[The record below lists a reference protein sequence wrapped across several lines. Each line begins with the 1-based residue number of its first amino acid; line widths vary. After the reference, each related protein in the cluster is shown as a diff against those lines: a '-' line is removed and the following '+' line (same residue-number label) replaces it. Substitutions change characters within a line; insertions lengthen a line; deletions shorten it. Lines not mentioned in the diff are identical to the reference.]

1 MRTTKSTPSNQQFF
15 TEHGGRIRALQIIGV
30 AGQLLSAGSLYY
42 AVYAIIASQLQAAGG
57 WVLAAAAAVTALMI
71 ELSNKALAKP
81 AIKPF
86 VVNALPNSP
95 EHRILNRAYLAG
107 LVVVAGLSF
116 YLSATGSKY
125 LAHDIAPPAT
135 AIRQDS
141 IQAAYLAQKNA
152 TEQRYLADTA
162 TLLQGYKIRLQAAAI
177 ALQAVEQRQA
187 NCTRPAC
194 LQAVA
199 RARAQYAT
207 QTARIAQQQQQ
218 AIEQHRERMYS
229 ELTTLTAEHKQQQ
242 QQATQFNA
250 TQQQQQQQQTGQ
262 HAILLIIIT
271 AVGQIALYFTTYL
284 ICVIEQGAGISY
296 TVTPNEF
303 WNLPPVLAELATL
316 ASWRAERAAR
326 IALANTLGSKP
337 PERNTAIYYPGLYR
351 AAAPHNGHNGHRVN
365 GYTVNGNG
373 YNGHNGSGHR
383 ITTNGTQHNG
393 STRRINEQMNF
404 GFGAPENSPQGH
416 HNATNGGGY
425 TNGQQHAN
433 NGTSAKQGSTTT
445 KNGAYIAHTNGSHHE
460 STNGSA
466 GTHNGTT
473 NGNPAPSPAPSTNG
487 GTAGSINAN
496 RYAFVGGID
505 SCEFCG
511 GSYTRKTTRQ
521 RFCGDACRLNF
532 HAAKH
537 NGQKYEP
544 GRRF

>member
-42 AVYAIIASQLQAAGG
+42 AVYAIIAGQLQAAGG
-57 WVLAAAAAVTALMI
+57 WVLIAAAAITAVLI

-116 YLSATGSKY
+116 YLSAEGSKY
-125 LAHDIAPPAT
+125 LASDITAPAP

-141 IQAAYLAQKNA
+141 IQAAYLAQKQA

-326 IALANTLGSKP
+326 IVLAGTLGSRP
-337 PERNTAIYYPGLYR
+337 PERNTAIYYPSLYR
-351 AAAPHNGHNGHRVN
+351 AGGSGHNGHNGSGHNGHRVN

-373 YNGHNGSGHR
+373 YNGHNGHR

-393 STRRINEQMNF
+393 TRRINEQINF
-404 GFGAPENSPQGH
+404 DFDTPENSPQGH

-425 TNGQQHAN
+425 TNGHQHAN
-433 NGTSAKQGSTTT
+433 NGTSAKQGGHTGT
-445 KNGAYIAHTNGSHHE
+445 NGAYIANTNGSQHE
-460 STNGSA
+460 RTNGSTAPSPAGSTAPSTNGSA
-466 GTHNGTT
+466 
-473 NGNPAPSPAPSTNG
+473 
-487 GTAGSINAN
+487 AGSINAN

>member
-141 IQAAYLAQKNA
+141 IQAAYLAQKQA

-187 NCTRPAC
+187 NCARPAC
-194 LQAVA
+194 LQAIA

-218 AIEQHRERMYS
+218 AIEQHRARMYS
-229 ELTTLTAEHKQQQ
+229 EL
-242 QQATQFNA
+242 
-250 TQQQQQQQQTGQ
+250 
-262 HAILLIIIT
+262 
-271 AVGQIALYFTTYL
+271 
-284 ICVIEQGAGISY
+284 GA
-296 TVTPNEF
+296 
-303 WNLPPVLAELATL
+303 L
-316 ASWRAERAAR
+316 ASWRTERAAR
-326 IALANTLGSKP
+326 IILAGTLGSRP

-373 YNGHNGSGHR
+373 YNGHNGHR
-383 ITTNGTQHNG
+383 ITTNGTQPNG
-393 STRRINEQMNF
+393 TPRINEQMNF
-404 GFGAPENSPQGH
+404 VFDTPENSPQGH
-416 HNATNGGGY
+416 HSATNGGGY
-425 TNGQQHAN
+425 TNGQQHGN
-433 NGTSAKQGSTTT
+433 NGTSAKQGGHTGT
-445 KNGAYIAHTNGSHHE
+445 NGAYIANTNGSQHE
-460 STNGSA
+460 RTNGSA

-487 GTAGSINAN
+487 GTAGSINVN

-537 NGQKYEP
+537 GGQKYEP

>member
-86 VVNALPNSP
+86 VVNALPSSP

-303 WNLPPVLAELATL
+303 WNLPPVLAELGAL
-316 ASWRAERAAR
+316 ASWRTERAAR
-326 IALANTLGSKP
+326 IVLAGTLGSRP
-337 PERNTAIYYPGLYR
+337 PERNTAIYYPSLYR
-351 AAAPHNGHNGHRVN
+351 AGGSAPGHNGSGHNGHRVN

-373 YNGHNGSGHR
+373 YNGHNGNGHR
-383 ITTNGTQHNG
+383 ITTNGTQPNG

-404 GFGAPENSPQGH
+404 VFDAPENSPQGH

-433 NGTSAKQGSTTT
+433 NGTSAKQGGHTGT
-445 KNGAYIAHTNGSHHE
+445 NGAYIANTNGS
-460 STNGSA
+460 T
-466 GTHNGTT
+466 
-473 NGNPAPSPAPSTNG
+473 APSPAPSTNG
-487 GTAGSINAN
+487 NPAGSINAS

-505 SCEFCG
+505 SCDFCG

>member
-1 MRTTKSTPSNQQFF
+1 MRITKSTPSNQQFF

-81 AIKPF
+81 AIKPL
-86 VVNALPNSP
+86 VVNALPNSL

-116 YLSATGSKY
+116 YLSAEGSKY
-125 LAHDIAPPAT
+125 LAADITAPAP

-177 ALQAVEQRQA
+177 ALQAVEQRQG

-194 LQAVA
+194 LQAIA

-207 QTARIAQQQQQ
+207 QTSRIAQQQQQ
-218 AIEQHRERMYS
+218 AIEQHRAQMFS
-229 ELTTLTAEHKQQQ
+229 ELTTLAADHKQQQ
-242 QQATQFNA
+242 QQAGQYNDSQRQG
-250 TQQQQQQQQTGQ
+250 QQQQQGRR
-262 HAILLIIIT
+262 AILLIIIT
-271 AVGQIALYFTTYL
+271 AIGQIALYFTTYL

-303 WNLPPVLAELATL
+303 WNLPPVLAELGAL

-326 IALANTLGSKP
+326 IVLAGTLGSKP
-337 PERNTAIYYPGLYR
+337 PERNTAIYYPSLYR
-351 AAAPHNGHNGHRVN
+351 AGGSAPHNGHRVN

-373 YNGHNGSGHR
+373 YNGHNGHR
-383 ITTNGTQHNG
+383 ITTNGTQPNG

-404 GFGAPENSPQGH
+404 VFDAPENSPQGH

-425 TNGQQHAN
+425 TNGHQHGN
-433 NGTSAKQGSTTT
+433 NGTSAKQDSPTT
-445 KNGAYIAHTNGSHHE
+445 KNGAYIAHTNGSQHE

-473 NGNPAPSPAPSTNG
+473 NGNPAPSTNG
-487 GTAGSINAN
+487 SPAGSINAN